1 MTKRLFV
8 PSLSEYVEENLPH
21 LKRVKRVN
29 RYTRA
34 GKNGKTIECPKC
46 KESAHVY
53 HFSWSAIT
61 CQSWEESINKEDW
74 IIPV

>member
-8 PSLSEYVEENLPH
+8 PSIKY
-21 LKRVKRVN
+21 VN

-34 GKNGKTIECPKC
+34 GNNGKTIECPKC
-46 KESAHVY
+46 NNHVQVF
-53 HFSWSAIT
+53 HFGWSALT
-61 CQSWEESINKEDW
+61 CAICEESINKEDW